1 MNVVVDSCGGGE
13 FCIFV
18 IFGKKQSVCVC
29 VCVCVLCVCTGIIFV
44 MQLSKSDL
52 SREYEPLIRVFTI
65 LDQ

>member
-18 IFGKKQSVCVC
+18 IVVIFGKKQS
-29 VCVCVLCVCTGIIFV
+29 VCVLCVCTGIIFF

-52 SREYEPLIRVFTI
+52 SREYEPLTRVFTI

>member
-1 MNVVVDSCGGGE
+1 MEVVN
-13 FCIFV
+13 
-18 IFGKKQSVCVC
+18 SVFLLFLVKSK